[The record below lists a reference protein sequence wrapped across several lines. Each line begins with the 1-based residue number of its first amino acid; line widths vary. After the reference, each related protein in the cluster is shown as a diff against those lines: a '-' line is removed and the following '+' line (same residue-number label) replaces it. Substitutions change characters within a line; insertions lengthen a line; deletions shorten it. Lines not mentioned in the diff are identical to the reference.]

1 MLYIIWFIILIGDCH
16 HPRTGNPIPHRL
28 KGFTMSPGTPLL
40 VQQLLHDGLKPIQLQ
55 ISSLYMRIYIYTH
68 ITLYGM
74 QRSVFYTLYTVYA
87 HMYNIHIQLYIY
99 IHIHVYY
106 TCIYIYTYVYI
117 LSIYI
122 YTAVLAIKQKQFTV
136 RQTGTERG
144 IPNTCKRMV
153 TRGSAASAKTWGN
166 FGQNHVRN

>member
-55 ISSLYMRIYIYTH
+55 ISSLYMRIYIHILHCIVCNVLYFIHCILYTH
-68 ITLYGM
+68 IFIIYI
-74 QRSVFYTLYTVYA
+74 
-87 HMYNIHIQLYIY
+87 YNYIY

-106 TCIYIYTYVYI
+106 TCIYIYIHTYIFSV
-117 LSIYI
+117 YI

-153 TRGSAASAKTWGN
+153 TRGSAASAKTWGK